1 MAFHRINEFFNN
13 KRVRKTFLKLRYPIF
28 LVLLVLLLTQLK
40 PLWFIPGLI
49 VSILGELLQVWCFS
63 TIQTQKQLTQVGP
76 YMFVRNPMYIGR
88 FFLIFG
94 ILMMTGNIWI
104 LIAFTVL
111 YYFYMANRVR
121 REEKKLEAL
130 FGQSYKTYC
139 QTVNRYIPGFKNIQP
154 QKLLAVSSESFFQN
168 NAHWNI
174 LLVLICYII
183 LFCATFV
190 WPIHII

>member
-1 MAFHRINEFFNN
+1 MAFHQVNEFFNSR
-13 KRVRKTFLKLRYPIF
+13 KVRKTFLKLRYPLF
-28 LVLLVLLLTQLK
+28 LVLLGLLLTQLK
-40 PLWFIPGLI
+40 PQWFIPGLI
-49 VSILGELLQVWCFS
+49 VSILGEIIQVWCFS
-63 TIQTQKQLTQVGP
+63 TIKTQKQLTRIGP

-104 LIAFTVL
+104 LIAYTIL
-111 YYFYMANRVR
+111 YYFYMVNRVR
-121 REEKKLEAL
+121 REEKKLSEI
-130 FGQSYKTYC
+130 FGADYEKYC
-139 QTVNRYIPGFKNIQP
+139 QTVNRYIPSLKAVNP
-154 QKLLAVSSESFFQN
+154 QKLLSVSSMSFFQN

-190 WPIHII
+190 WPIG